1 MADVKK
7 TLKAQVPQIYEQVE
21 VVESE
26 TSEKEL
32 VSVCKKYVELG
43 KKSDSGKEQTMIEKA
58 VKKFNRLNNVLSKIE
73 DVNIPPLDYICPHK
87 IEGLEYTIRLGFVN
101 DAWIR
106 IRCSNAMISSN
117 TPDDKHSALAFL
129 ENIDTAIKYF
139 IKQMNIEYDC
149 TQKA

>member
-7 TLKAQVPQIYEQVE
+7 TLETQVPRIYEQVE
-21 VVESE
+21 VAESE
-26 TSEKEL
+26 TEKEL
-32 VSVCKKYVELG
+32 VSACKKYIELF

-58 VKKFNRLNNVLSKIE
+58 LEKFNRLNNALSKIE
-73 DVNIPPLDYICPHK
+73 DVKMPPLDYICPHK

-106 IRCSNAMISSN
+106 IRPSNVLISTN
-117 TPDDKHSALAFL
+117 IPDCKDSALVFL

>member
-1 MADVKK
+1 M
-7 TLKAQVPQIYEQVE
+7 
-21 VVESE
+21 
-26 TSEKEL
+26 
-32 VSVCKKYVELG
+32 
-43 KKSDSGKEQTMIEKA
+43 
-58 VKKFNRLNNVLSKIE
+58 
-73 DVNIPPLDYICPHK
+73 PPLDYICPHK

-106 IRCSNAMISSN
+106 IRPSNVLISTN
-117 TPDDKHSALAFL
+117 IPDCKDSALVFL